1 MTEIRSQE
9 TARSAVSVRLLPPC
23 ANTLMMR
30 IKRRKELRHRDP
42 QNTEHVRYGGADL
55 LTWPNQL
62 YMLANIWAKTEAQTV
77 IKHQLKWELKHTE
90 ADVDIIFTVSWFS
103 LILNYMY
110 FFTWDVVSLHR
121 ATTYRTGPRDKLFIQ
136 LKRDPTLKPQTWS
149 GVHRCV
155 IVTSQVSTHR

>member
-55 LTWPNQL
+55 PTRPKPAL
-62 YMLANIWAKTEAQTV
+62 YVGQRLGQNRNS
-77 IKHQLKWELKHTE
+77 
-90 ADVDIIFTVSWFS
+90 DS
-103 LILNYMY
+103 N
-110 FFTWDVVSLHR
+110 
-121 ATTYRTGPRDKLFIQ
+121 
-136 LKRDPTLKPQTWS
+136 
-149 GVHRCV
+149 
-155 IVTSQVSTHR
+155 